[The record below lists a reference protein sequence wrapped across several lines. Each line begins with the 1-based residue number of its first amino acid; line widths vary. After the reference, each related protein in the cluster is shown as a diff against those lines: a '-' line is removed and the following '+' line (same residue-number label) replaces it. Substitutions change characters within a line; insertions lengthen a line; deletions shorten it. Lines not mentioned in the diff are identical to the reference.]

1 MSLII
6 LSNSQEEYSTTNAAG
21 QRLNTQTGIQEPA
34 FFRNHL
40 VNSLKIPRNAE
51 VAVQSVKIN
60 RLPVFNIK
68 NTDLFHFYLGV
79 GLRTNADVAQYSI
92 NQTGEI
98 PIPIRFNE
106 GTYNVRQMSDEL
118 QRALRIGISH
128 PYYFNKVIVAP
139 KYDTGGDWEGFSF
152 TTDVVTK
159 NAGTD
164 HAKEMSTWKAGN
176 SLSNKANFTFTT
188 VGTTK
193 VIENVLERDTMEESY
208 VVNTD
213 CPINQMNG
221 SMEFNFFDDDG
232 ADMGVS
238 YSVSLSRPEADSQ
251 LNPFSGNPDL
261 GGAFLPVDL
270 PADVDY
276 CLSWAKNPG
285 DRRALILSAR
295 TRVGNELVMNE
306 IEYWLAVPGGD
317 DGITNPVTAQILQ
330 DNIRTGD
337 GTGYFGEFKWEV
349 IGNAQRLYMRYNVAA
364 VIDPATPAV
373 LSWRLIHDST
383 TAPNRLVNKALF
395 PPINQNKW
403 ALYVGASVRE
413 LNKTITFTAQNW
425 NNELNGK
432 YDYNTSSWWSQCNF
446 NNGNN
451 LSNMILAQ
459 NIEMRTNQELD
470 ELDLVTRLWV
480 GQDASRFSP
489 AYTQAIVLTESPGC
503 KTSDSGVY
511 CPAVNANMGKQLGF
525 GELSYLQSGINGT
538 TYLSAQDAAT
548 EQANP
553 APRWVVAGFE
563 TPEFNADTLFVKLP
577 NLTCQSYN
585 FCKSAP
591 SQILYHLPRFT
602 NAGKTYGEL
611 FYEVPEK
618 TYVSL
623 GNTEELNINELDV
636 ALVNKNERVVKDLTG
651 STTIVIHIR
660 HR

>member
-79 GLRTNADVAQYSI
+79 GLRTNDDVAQYSI

-98 PIPIRFNE
+98 PIPIRLNE

-139 KYDTGGDWEGFSF
+139 KYDTDGDWEGFSF

-159 NAGTD
+159 NTGTD
-164 HAKEMSTWKAGN
+164 HAKEMNTWKAGN

-193 VIENVLERDTMEESY
+193 VIENIVQRDTMEESY

-261 GGAFLPVDL
+261 GGAFSPVDL

-276 CLSWAKNPG
+276 CLSWAKTTA

-295 TRVGNELVMNE
+295 TRVGDELIMNE
-306 IEYWLAVPGGD
+306 IEYWLAVPAGD
-317 DGITNPVTAQILQ
+317 NGITNPVNTQITQ
-330 DNIRTGD
+330 DDIRTGD
-337 GTGYFGEFKWEV
+337 GTDYFGEFKWEV
-349 IGNAQRLYMRYNVAA
+349 IGNGMKIYMRHNVAA
-364 VIDPATPAV
+364 VIDPP
-373 LSWRLIHDST
+373 
-383 TAPNRLVNKALF
+383 TAAILGDLF
-395 PPINQNKW
+395 
-403 ALYVGASVRE
+403 
-413 LNKTITFTAQNW
+413 
-425 NNELNGK
+425 
-432 YDYNTSSWWSQCNF
+432 
-446 NNGNN
+446 
-451 LSNMILAQ
+451 M
-459 NIEMRTNQELD
+459 
-470 ELDLVTRLWV
+470 
-480 GQDASRFSP
+480 
-489 AYTQAIVLTESPGC
+489 TQLPLKIV
-503 KTSDSGVY
+503 
-511 CPAVNANMGKQLGF
+511 
-525 GELSYLQSGINGT
+525 
-538 TYLSAQDAAT
+538 
-548 EQANP
+548 
-553 APRWVVAGFE
+553 
-563 TPEFNADTLFVKLP
+563 
-577 NLTCQSYN
+577 
-585 FCKSAP
+585 
-591 SQILYHLPRFT
+591 
-602 NAGKTYGEL
+602 
-611 FYEVPEK
+611 
-618 TYVSL
+618 
-623 GNTEELNINELDV
+623 
-636 ALVNKNERVVKDLTG
+636 
-651 STTIVIHIR
+651 
-660 HR
+660 